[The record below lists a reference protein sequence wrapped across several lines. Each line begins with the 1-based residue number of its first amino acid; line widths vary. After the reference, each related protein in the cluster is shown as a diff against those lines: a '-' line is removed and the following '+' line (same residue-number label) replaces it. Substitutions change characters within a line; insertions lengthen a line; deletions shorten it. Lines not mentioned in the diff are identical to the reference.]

1 MIYLQVKGG
10 LGNQLFQYSVAYYL
24 HNRIGADLCLD
35 FSSAK
40 VGKLLKSS
48 GVKKSFTFRDIQL
61 ECFSLDPHKT
71 QSSMFSFIIDR
82 AIGAVSSAKGFTGRG
97 IAPVLRED
105 GKDCRNNNQ
114 DILNVADGNQDVI
127 LSGYWQNIHYIEPV
141 RTDLLRQFR
150 MNISTGNEY
159 KKIETAIQSSESVGI
174 HVRRGDFVALGWD
187 KGADY
192 YINAMNAA
200 RETIPNARF
209 FFFSD
214 DMDWV
219 RENLFDASESTLVSV
234 SEDHAD
240 VKEFALLSSCKHQ
253 IISESTF
260 GWWAAYLNDNPQKQV
275 YIPFDCRGDIWLDEW
290 NRIEYSKN

>member
-10 LGNQLFQYSVAYYL
+10 LGNQLFQYS
-24 HNRIGADLCLD
+24 IGYFLKKKLGAGLCLD
-35 FSSAK
+35 YSSAEIGQMLKGIK
-40 VGKLLKSS
+40 VN
-48 GVKKSFTFRDIQL
+48 KKYSFRNIQL
-61 ECFSLDPHKT
+61 ECFSLDSH
-71 QSSMFSFIIDR
+71 SSHSSIVDFVIDQIIQKVCKSR
-82 AIGAVSSAKGFTGRG
+82 GFTGRD
-97 IAPVLRED
+97 IAPVIKED
-105 GKDCRNNNQ
+105 GSDCRRDNTGVL
-114 DILNVADGNQDVI
+114 DVAGQSKNVI

-159 KKIETAIQSSESVGI
+159 KKEEAAIHSSESVGI
-174 HVRRGDFVALGWD
+174 HVRRGDFVSLGWE

-192 YINAMNAA
+192 YMNAMSAA
-200 RETIPNARF
+200 RATIPNAKF
-209 FFFSD
+209 YFFSD
-214 DMDWV
+214 DIGWV
-219 RENLFDASESTLVSV
+219 RENLFDANDSSLVSI

-240 VKEFALLSSCKHQ
+240 VKEFSLLSSCKHQ

-260 GWWAAYLNDNPQKQV
+260 GWWAAYLNENPQKQV